1 MMAAP
6 AQARPWTVRTL
17 LCTHCKWS
25 SMWVVRK
32 TDRHLECPNCGKAA
46 KVVPLTMR
54 RRTNGRR

>member
-1 MMAAP
+1 
-6 AQARPWTVRTL
+6 
-17 LCTHCKWS
+17 
-25 SMWVVRK
+25 MWVVRK